1 MTHAVGIL
9 CLFVAVKSALGP
21 NGRGN
26 PIVKL
31 INANRNE
38 SNYLP
43 SVENRSTKKARRQRR
58 PRIVSVAP
66 SGVAAYLWELDL
78 SIDLDSGEILK
89 FHIPPPLVCFDG
101 LVAAISCKGLPVK
114 YPPTLSPTSISS
126 LSPSSSWEQTD
137 EVNGQFEVSYDS
149 HLNVLCWVFSPDC
162 VGSSLKPRA
171 SREERLNMSGVIVVW
186 DLGAMPQPEYPPP
199 ILPPHCVQQLPRTED
214 GKVTADM
221 AVPVIL
227 SEPYLITIYITSSN
241 ELMATV
247 ANLSKR
253 GESIQLGSRV
263 SELADLSVY
272 SCCAVAATS
281 RIHSPLIL
289 VGTQYGILF
298 ATVSAGSD
306 EQLFNIHDEHM
317 SQFSPRSLVR
327 KISEDS
333 DEIVSEI
340 ECCKKEQEFQVH
352 HLSGVQS
359 SETDLGT
366 ASSKVKALEAEV
378 ETLQENLDRANAQL
392 EDERLN
398 NQAITLILAATE
410 GRATEL
416 DEEVNSKTCKL
427 EAMQGECDMLRNQI
441 NTIKENSEKASET
454 LGENTLAVDTS
465 SGNLQK
471 EPPDAKET
479 EDSLRAYITLLEETL
494 SAKDNDLE
502 VARRH
507 AEGHTMRQDEVV
519 VKQQSDQQLT
529 IDSLVDLLERQRIDH
544 ANSTMA
550 HHDEVRRLKEEMSTL
565 QAKHHA
571 SMAEMKDKVASSTEL
586 ILALTVELQNTR
598 NEICAYRHKQKDLS

>member
-38 SNYLP
+38 SHYLT
-43 SVENRSTKKARRQRR
+43 SLENRNTKKARCQRR

-101 LVAAISCKGLPVK
+101 LVAAVSCKGLPVK

-137 EVNGQFEVSYDS
+137 DVNSQFEVSYDP
-149 HLNVLCWVFSPDC
+149 HLNILCWVFSPDC

-171 SREERLNMSGVIVVW
+171 SRDERLNMSGVMVVW
-186 DLGAMPQPEYPPP
+186 ELGAMPQPEYPPP

-214 GKVTADM
+214 GRVTADM

-227 SEPYLITIYITSSN
+227 SDPYLITIYITSSN

-247 ANLSKR
+247 SNLRKR
-253 GESIQLGSRV
+253 REYIQLESRV

-272 SCCAVAATS
+272 SCCAVAVSS

-298 ATVSAGSD
+298 ATVTAGSA
-306 EQLFNIHDEHM
+306 EQLFHFQGEHM
-317 SQFSPRSLVR
+317 NKFPPRSPVR
-327 KISEDS
+327 TISEDEIIS
-333 DEIVSEI
+333 EIV
-340 ECCKKEQEFQVH
+340 CCNKEQEYQVH
-352 HLSGVQS
+352 DLSGVQS
-359 SETDLGT
+359 SETDLVI

-378 ETLQENLDRANAQL
+378 EALQENLDRVNAQL

-410 GRATEL
+410 GRAAEL
-416 DEEVNSKTCKL
+416 DEEVDSKTCKL
-427 EAMQGECDMLRNQI
+427 AAMQEECDMLREQI
-441 NTIKENSEKASET
+441 DEIKENSEMASET
-454 LGENTLAVDTS
+454 LGENTLAVDT
-465 SGNLQK
+465 
-471 EPPDAKET
+471 AKET
-479 EDSLRAYITLLEETL
+479 EDSLRAFITLLEETL
-494 SAKDNDLE
+494 STKDNDLE
-502 VARRH
+502 VARRQ
-507 AEGHTMRQDEVV
+507 AEDV
-519 VKQQSDQQLT
+519 QSDQQLA
-529 IDSLVDLLERQRIDH
+529 IDSLVNLLERQRIDH
-544 ANSTMA
+544 ANTMA
-550 HHDEVRRLKEEMSTL
+550 HHDEVCRLKEELSTL
-565 QAKHHA
+565 QTKHHA
-571 SMAEMKDKVASSTEL
+571 TMAEMKDKVASSTEL

-598 NEICAYRHKQKDLS
+598 NEFGVYRHKQKDQREKYR

>member
-9 CLFVAVKSALGP
+9 CLFDAVKSALGP

-38 SNYLP
+38 SKYSP
-43 SVENRSTKKARRQRR
+43 SLENRNTKKAKRQRR

-101 LVAAISCKGLPVK
+101 LAAAVSCKGLPVK
-114 YPPTLSPTSISS
+114 YPPTLSPSSIAT
-126 LSPSSSWEQTD
+126 LSHSSSWDQTD
-137 EVNGQFEVSYDS
+137 EVNSQFEVTYDT

-171 SREERLNMSGVIVVW
+171 SREERLNMNGVLVVW

-214 GKVTADM
+214 GRVTADM
-221 AVPVIL
+221 AIPVIL
-227 SEPYLITIYITSSN
+227 SDPYLITMYITSSN

-247 ANLSKR
+247 ANLTKR

-281 RIHSPLIL
+281 RIYPPLIL
-289 VGTQYGILF
+289 IGTQYGILF
-298 ATVSAGSD
+298 AAISTGSD
-306 EQLFNIHDEHM
+306 EQLFHVQDEPM
-317 SQFSPRSLVR
+317 NQFSPRSPIR
-327 KISEDS
+327 TISEDS
-333 DEIVSEI
+333 EMDSANEIVSEV
-340 ECCKKEQEFQVH
+340 ECSNKQQEMCA
-352 HLSGVQS
+352 L
-359 SETDLGT
+359 
-366 ASSKVKALEAEV
+366 SSKVKALKAEV
-378 ETLQENLDRANAQL
+378 ETLQENLDRVNAQL

-398 NQAITLILAATE
+398 NQAITLILAASE
-410 GRATEL
+410 GRAKEL
-416 DEEVNSKTCKL
+416 GEDADYRRNKMV
-427 EAMQGECDMLRNQI
+427 AMQEECDLLRNQI
-441 NTIKENSEKASET
+441 DEIKENSEKASDNF
-454 LGENTLAVDTS
+454 GEFTLAFDET

-471 EPPDAKET
+471 ELSNATET
-479 EDSLRAYITLLEETL
+479 EDSLREYITLLEEAL
-494 SAKDNDLE
+494 SAKDDDLE
-502 VARRH
+502 VARRQA
-507 AEGHTMRQDEVV
+507 AEYTKRHEEVAAV
-519 VKQQSDQQLT
+519 AAEQQWGQQLA

-544 ANSTMA
+544 TNSTMA
-550 HHDEVRRLKEEMSTL
+550 HHDEVCRLKNELSTL
-565 QAKHHA
+565 QTFHHA
-571 SMAEMKDKVASSTEL
+571 SMAELKDKVASSTEL
-586 ILALTVELQNTR
+586 ILALTVELQNSR
-598 NEICAYRHKQKDLS
+598 NELAVHRHKLKDLN